1 MCHYVPPPAI
11 APAWPWHAPLNWLA
25 FAGSAL
31 IVVLAFVVGSA
42 AVRRQASVRKKL
54 LGWIWLSAACA
65 SPFTGFFLLTVVAL
79 PTNDALGRW
88 YTTQNNSLYQQGCAT
103 AVLEGL
109 WRHTS
114 DAISQMQ
121 NLSGVLMFGGITL
134 LAFFG
139 MRFPLRDDTAR
150 AHTK

>member
-11 APAWPWHAPLNWLA
+11 APAWLWDAPLNWLA

-31 IVVLAFVVGSA
+31 IVVVAFVVGRP
-42 AVRRQASVRKKL
+42 AVRRQASARKRL
-54 LGWIWLSAACA
+54 LGGIWLSAACA
-65 SPFTGFFLLTVVAL
+65 SVFTGFFLLMVVAL

-88 YTTQNNSLYQQGCAT
+88 NIMQNNSLYQQGCST
-103 AVLEGL
+103 AVLDGL

-114 DAISQMQ
+114 DAISQTQ
-121 NLSGVLMFGGITL
+121 NLAGLLGYGGIVL
-134 LAFFG
+134 FAFFG
-139 MRFPLRDDTAR
+139 LRFPLRDDTAR